1 MIDLNAA
8 FVLSI
13 REDVSKP
20 PADVLSNDQILRCC
34 RTAVQDLN
42 NRLTNKVLR
51 SFVTVANQQAYD
63 VSSVTTRVTEVWRET
78 AVAAIFTEASGNASS
93 IDLGGLTSY
102 VAGQISSG
110 EGLSMITYGSLFTE
124 WIRRLRASRNIGITG
139 WSFTGKQILL
149 MPAPGESGKTVLY
162 CSTDRFTENHL
173 PADWEYFFRWKVM
186 AEALTIV
193 ATRRWNEAGVNTGGG
208 LTTYSP
214 QKFLVD
220 QAKDYQKRY
229 EDEVQKISMLFQDI
243 RSAA

>member
-8 FVLSI
+8 FIQGI

-20 PADVLSNDQILRCC
+20 PTDVLSNDQILRCC

-51 SFVTVANQQAYD
+51 SITTVANQQAYD
-63 VSSVTTRVTEVWRET
+63 VDAVTIRVTEVWREE
-78 AVAAIFTEASGNASS
+78 AVAAVFSAASGNASS

-102 VAGQISSG
+102 VVGQINTS
-110 EGLSMITYGSLFTE
+110 EGLSMLTYQSLFTE
-124 WIRRLRASRNIGITG
+124 WIRRLRGARNIGIQG
-139 WSFTGKQILL
+139 WTFVGKQIML
-149 MPAPGESGKTVLY
+149 MPPPGESGKTVLY

-173 PADWEYFFRWKVM
+173 PGDWEYFFRWKVM
-186 AEALTIV
+186 AECLTII
-193 ATRRWNEAGVNTGGG
+193 ATKRWNEAGVNTGGG

-220 QAKDYQKRY
+220 QAKDYQKKY
-229 EDEVQKISMLFQDI
+229 EDEVQKISMLYQDL